1 MIRQVTE
8 TTDNKYIGFVFD
20 DDQPIVYP
28 DGSSI
33 NYDAIQDLGGGLVRY
48 SNSNYVMLT
57 KAK

>member
-20 DDQPIVYP
+20 DQEPIIYP
-28 DGSSI
+28 DGSTI
-33 NYDAIQDLGGGLVRY
+33 KYDKIQTLIGGLTRY

-57 KAK
+57 KEK